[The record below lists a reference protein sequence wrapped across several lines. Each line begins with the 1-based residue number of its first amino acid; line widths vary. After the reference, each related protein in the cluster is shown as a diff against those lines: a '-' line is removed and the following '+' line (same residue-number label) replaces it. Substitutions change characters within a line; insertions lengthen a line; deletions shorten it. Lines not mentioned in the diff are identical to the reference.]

1 MEKIPTEYFLSGEI
15 KRMTKEQKNKKEKIS
30 INKMQYIEK
39 KLMEEINLKFKK
51 DSNLHIYDRYSK
63 KYNILQ
69 IFITF
74 FSNKKYNK
82 RSTDITFLII
92 IKEEYPSLPPLVFC
106 LSEFNKYFDF
116 FNMRNV
122 QNNLIPEWSNNFS
135 ITDLIVKIPSL
146 LDSIDYQVSQKL
158 FPNIGEYLINEMHYD
173 INDFFLNN
181 NNKLFKV
188 KILLNDNSNSEEN
201 ENENVEL
208 IPMYLIIT
216 KDNLIFLKQGHRPHR
231 NLCKIKYIV
240 NLIGIERLRRFLKE
254 GEKFEGLSCFKI
266 VPNNY
271 VNVNDSIFSKT
282 ICVEDNN
289 FIVKQINDLINKRKN
304 DIMHYFRFFENSK
317 NNGINELEK
326 IIEIKERIIQ
336 ESPNEN
342 IFYQIQGLYNKLIEM
357 SSNMEQIDFSVYVKK
372 LQKFLDHYD
381 RIQNDKKEDKNN
393 SINKKGK
400 KYNFGFD

>member
-1 MEKIPTEYFLSGEI
+1 MEKISTEYFLSGEI
-15 KRMTKEQKNKKEKIS
+15 KGMTKEQKNKKEKIN

-146 LDSIDYQVSQKL
+146 LDSIDYQVSQNFFQL
-158 FPNIGEYLINEMHYD
+158 LGNIL
-173 INDFFLNN
+173 
-181 NNKLFKV
+181 
-188 KILLNDNSNSEEN
+188 
-201 ENENVEL
+201 
-208 IPMYLIIT
+208 
-216 KDNLIFLKQGHRPHR
+216 
-231 NLCKIKYIV
+231 
-240 NLIGIERLRRFLKE
+240 
-254 GEKFEGLSCFKI
+254 
-266 VPNNY
+266 
-271 VNVNDSIFSKT
+271 
-282 ICVEDNN
+282 
-289 FIVKQINDLINKRKN
+289 
-304 DIMHYFRFFENSK
+304 
-317 NNGINELEK
+317 
-326 IIEIKERIIQ
+326 
-336 ESPNEN
+336 
-342 IFYQIQGLYNKLIEM
+342 
-357 SSNMEQIDFSVYVKK
+357 
-372 LQKFLDHYD
+372 
-381 RIQNDKKEDKNN
+381 
-393 SINKKGK
+393 
-400 KYNFGFD
+400 